1 MFTGGFQSMSRSEA
15 KAIVELNGGKVLG
28 AISKKL
34 HYLVVG
40 DSKPTKRKID
50 QAKKLDIKIIMEK
63 EWNKILD
70 S

>member
-1 MFTGGFQSMSRSEA
+1 MEEKFRSNFKKTSLFSSWRF
-15 KAIVELNGGKVLG
+15 KA
-28 AISKKL
+28 
-34 HYLVVG
+34 Y
-40 DSKPTKRKID
+40 KRKID

>member
-1 MFTGGFQSMSRSEA
+1 MFTGGFQSMSSIRGKSYSRIKWRKSFRS
-15 KAIVELNGGKVLG
+15 NF
-28 AISKKL
+28 KKL
-34 HYLVVG
+34 HYLVVS

>member
-1 MFTGGFQSMSRSEA
+1 MENFQTKVYVYRRISKYEPIRGKSYSRIKWRKSFR
-15 KAIVELNGGKVLG
+15 

-50 QAKKLDIKIIMEK
+50 QAK
-63 EWNKILD
+63 N
-70 S
+70 